1 MKRTARSVVLVL
13 AVPLLVAAQTALT
26 GKWRGETP
34 DGGQIVLDVKATDAT
49 LTGTFTMNTETAAIT
64 DGRVSKN
71 TFTFRATI
79 DDRGDDGFSGEVG
92 TDQVRLWPDRMGPDR
107 AVVLRREK

>member
-34 DGGQIVLDVKATDAT
+34 DGGQIVLDVKATGAT